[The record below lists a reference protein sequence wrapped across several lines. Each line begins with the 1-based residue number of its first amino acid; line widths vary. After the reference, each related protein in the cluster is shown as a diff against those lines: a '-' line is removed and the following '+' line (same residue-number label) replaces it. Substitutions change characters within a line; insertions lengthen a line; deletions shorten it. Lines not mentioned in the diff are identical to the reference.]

1 MDNTL
6 NLQLTYIL
14 KVSGKM
20 TDKPSLSP
28 LVALTQQSMS
38 EVNKVIL
45 DRLQSDV
52 SLIPQLAGHLIA
64 AGGKRL
70 RPMLCIAASMAS
82 SKKANKSPRS
92 ALYLAA
98 SVEFIHNATLLHDD
112 VIDSSDQRRG
122 KKTANSLWGNEAS
135 VLVGDFLF
143 ARAFEL
149 MVETNDIWVLEK
161 LSVAAAQITEGEVK
175 QMSMLGQPN
184 SSLSDYFSVIKGK
197 TGVLFAAAAET
208 GAKVGGGDKILCEAF
223 YKYGLALGNAFQ
235 IMDDAL
241 DYGASDNQIG
251 KNLGDD
257 FSEMKITLP
266 IILAW
271 QDSSYKERKFWKR
284 TLDSGDQREGD
295 FEEAQLIINKYSC
308 INRTL
313 DFATAEVE
321 KAANAISIIQHSV
334 LKEALIEAAE
344 FSALRDG

>member
-1 MDNTL
+1 
-6 NLQLTYIL
+6 
-14 KVSGKM
+14 M
-20 TDKPSLSP
+20 TDKPSLNP
-28 LVALTQQSMS
+28 LVSLTQQSMS

-45 DRLQSDV
+45 DKLQSDV

-82 SKKANKSPRS
+82 SKNTNRSPKS

-122 KKTANSLWGNEAS
+122 RETANSLWGNEAS

-184 SSLSDYFSVIKGK
+184 SPLSDYFSVIKGK

-284 TLDSGDQREGD
+284 TLDKGDQRDGD
-295 FEEAQLIINKYSC
+295 FEQAQLIINKYSC
-308 INRTL
+308 IKRTL

-321 KAANAISIIQHSV
+321 KAANAISIIQHSL
-334 LKEALIEAAE
+334 LKDALIEAAE

>member
-1 MDNTL
+1 M
-6 NLQLTYIL
+6 I
-14 KVSGKM
+14 
-20 TDKPSLSP
+20 DKPSLNP

-82 SKKANKSPRS
+82 SKKADKSPRS

>member
-1 MDNTL
+1 
-6 NLQLTYIL
+6 
-14 KVSGKM
+14 M
-20 TDKPSLSP
+20 TDKPSLTP

-82 SKKANKSPRS
+82 SKRANKSPRS

>member
-1 MDNTL
+1 
-6 NLQLTYIL
+6 
-14 KVSGKM
+14 M
-20 TDKPSLSP
+20 TDKPSLTP

-161 LSVAAAQITEGEVK
+161 LSMAAAQITEGEVK

-184 SSLSDYFSVIKGK
+184 SPLSDYFSVINGK

-284 TLDSGDQREGD
+284 TLDTGDQREGD

>member
-1 MDNTL
+1 M
-6 NLQLTYIL
+6 I
-14 KVSGKM
+14 
-20 TDKPSLSP
+20 DKPSLNP

-82 SKKANKSPRS
+82 SKKADKSPRS

-184 SSLSDYFSVIKGK
+184 SPLSDYFSVIKGK

-241 DYGASDNQIG
+241 DYGASDNLIG

-257 FSEMKITLP
+257 FAEMKITLP

-284 TLDSGDQREGD
+284 TLDKGDQRDGD
-295 FEEAQLIINKYSC
+295 FEQAQLIINKYSC
-308 INRTL
+308 IKRTL

-321 KAANAISIIQHSV
+321 KAANAISIIQHSL
-334 LKEALIEAAE
+334 LKDALIEAAE

>member
-1 MDNTL
+1 
-6 NLQLTYIL
+6 
-14 KVSGKM
+14 M

>member
-1 MDNTL
+1 
-6 NLQLTYIL
+6 
-14 KVSGKM
+14 M
-20 TDKPSLSP
+20 TDKPSLNP

-82 SKKANKSPRS
+82 SKKANKSPKS

-184 SSLSDYFSVIKGK
+184 SPLSDYFSVIKGK

-321 KAANAISIIQHSV
+321 KAANAISIIQHSL

>member
-1 MDNTL
+1 
-6 NLQLTYIL
+6 
-14 KVSGKM
+14 M
-20 TDKPSLSP
+20 TVKPSLNP

-38 EVNKVIL
+38 DVNKVIL
-45 DRLQSDV
+45 DRLQSNV

-82 SKKANKSPRS
+82 SNNTTKSPES

-122 KKTANSLWGNEAS
+122 KETANSLWGNEAS

-149 MVETNDIWVLEK
+149 MVETNDIWVLKK

-175 QMSMLGQPN
+175 QMSMLGQPE
-184 SSLSDYFSVIKGK
+184 SPLSDYFSVIKGK

-208 GAKVGGGDKILCEAF
+208 GAKVGGGNEIVCEAF
-223 YKYGLALGNAFQ
+223 YQYGLALGNAFQ

-241 DYGASDNQIG
+241 DYGASDSQIG
-251 KNLGDD
+251 KDLGDD

-271 QDSSYKERKFWKR
+271 QDSSDKERKFWKR
-284 TLDSGDQREGD
+284 TLDTGEQREGD
-295 FEEAQLIINKYSC
+295 FEQAQLIINKYSC
-308 INRTL
+308 IKRTL
-313 DFATAEVE
+313 DFASAEVE
-321 KAANAISIIQHSV
+321 KAANAISIIQDSV
-334 LKEALIEAAE
+334 LKDALIEAAE
-344 FSALRDG
+344 FSALRDS

>member
-1 MDNTL
+1 
-6 NLQLTYIL
+6 
-14 KVSGKM
+14 M
-20 TDKPSLSP
+20 TEKPSLNP

-38 EVNKVIL
+38 EVNKVIM

-82 SKKANKSPRS
+82 SKNTNKPPKS

-122 KKTANSLWGNEAS
+122 KQTANSLWGNEAS

-184 SSLSDYFSVIKGK
+184 SPLSDYFSVIKGK

-241 DYGASDNQIG
+241 DYGAADNQIG

-271 QDSSYKERKFWKR
+271 QESSYKERKFWKR
-284 TLDSGDQREGD
+284 TLNIGDQRKGD
-295 FEEAQLIINKYSC
+295 FEQAQLIINKYSC
-308 INRTL
+308 IKRTL

-321 KAANAISIIQHSV
+321 KAANAISIIRQSV
-334 LKEALIEAAE
+334 LKDALTEAAK
-344 FSALRDG
+344 FSALRNG

>member
-1 MDNTL
+1 M
-6 NLQLTYIL
+6 I
-14 KVSGKM
+14 
-20 TDKPSLSP
+20 DKPSLNP

>member
-1 MDNTL
+1 
-6 NLQLTYIL
+6 
-14 KVSGKM
+14 M
-20 TDKPSLSP
+20 TDKPSLNP

-82 SKKANKSPRS
+82 SKKADKSPRS

>member
-1 MDNTL
+1 MPDE
-6 NLQLTYIL
+6 
-14 KVSGKM
+14 
-20 TDKPSLSP
+20 PSLNP
-28 LVALTQQSMS
+28 LLEVTHQAMS

-70 RPMLCIAASMAS
+70 RPMLCIAASMVS
-82 SKKANKSPRS
+82 SQNNKKPPNA

-122 KKTANSLWGNEAS
+122 KQTANALWGNEAS

-149 MVETNDIWVLEK
+149 MVETNDIWILEK
-161 LSVAAAQITEGEVK
+161 LSVAAAQITEGEIK
-175 QMSMLGQPN
+175 QMSMLGQPD
-184 SSLSDYFSVIKGK
+184 SAISDYFSVIEGK
-197 TGVLFAAAAET
+197 TGVLFAAAAQT
-208 GAKVGGGDKILCEAF
+208 GSRVGNGDSDLCNAF
-223 YKYGLALGNAFQ
+223 YDYGLALGNAFQ

-241 DYGASDNQIG
+241 DYGASERQIG
-251 KNLGDD
+251 KDLGDD

-271 QDSSYKERKFWKR
+271 QDSSDTERDFWER
-284 TLDSGDQREGD
+284 TFRTGNQRDGD
-295 FEEAQLIINKYSC
+295 FEQAKKIINKYRC
-308 INRTL
+308 IERSL
-313 DFATAEVE
+313 DFATSEVQ
-321 KAANAISIIQHSV
+321 KASKAISVIPNSI
-334 LKEALIEAAE
+334 LKDALIEAAE
-344 FSALRDG
+344 FAGLRNS

>member
-1 MDNTL
+1 
-6 NLQLTYIL
+6 
-14 KVSGKM
+14 M
-20 TDKPSLSP
+20 TDKPSLNP

-82 SKKANKSPRS
+82 SKKADKSPRS

-257 FSEMKITLP
+257 FSEMKSTLP

>member
-1 MDNTL
+1 MPH
-6 NLQLTYIL
+6 
-14 KVSGKM
+14 
-20 TDKPSLSP
+20 KPSLNP
-28 LVALTQQSMS
+28 LFALTQQSMS
-38 EVNKVIL
+38 EVNKVIM

-82 SKKANKSPRS
+82 SKNAHRSPKS

-184 SSLSDYFSVIKGK
+184 SPLSDYFSVIKGK

-208 GAKVGGGDKILCEAF
+208 GAKVGGGDNILCEAF

-241 DYGASDNQIG
+241 DYGASDSKIG
-251 KNLGDD
+251 KDLGDD

-271 QDSSYKERKFWKR
+271 QDSSYKEREFWKR
-284 TLDSGDQREGD
+284 TLDAGDQRKGD
-295 FEEAQLIINKYSC
+295 FEQAQLIINKYGC
-308 INRTL
+308 IKRAL

-321 KAANAISIIQHSV
+321 KATNAISIIQHSV
-334 LKEALIEAAE
+334 LKDALIEAAE

>member
-1 MDNTL
+1 
-6 NLQLTYIL
+6 
-14 KVSGKM
+14 M
-20 TDKPSLSP
+20 TDKPSLNP
-28 LVALTQQSMS
+28 LVALTQQTMS

-45 DRLQSDV
+45 DKLQSDV

-82 SKKANKSPRS
+82 SENTNTSPKS

-122 KKTANSLWGNEAS
+122 RQTANVVWGNEAS

-143 ARAFEL
+143 ARAFQL

-175 QMSMLGQPN
+175 QMSMLGRPDRPV
-184 SSLSDYFSVIKGK
+184 SDYFSVIKGK
-197 TGVLFAAAAET
+197 TGVLFAAAAQT
-208 GAKVGGGDKILCEAF
+208 GAKVGGGDTIMCEAF
-223 YKYGLALGNAFQ
+223 YQYGLALGNAFQ

-241 DYGASDNQIG
+241 DYGASDSQIG
-251 KNLGDD
+251 KDLGDD

-271 QDSSYKERKFWKR
+271 QDSSEKEREFWER
-284 TLDSGDQREGD
+284 TLNTGKQAEGD
-295 FEEAQLIINKYSC
+295 FKQAQLIINKYSC
-308 INRTL
+308 IERSL
-313 DFATAEVE
+313 DFATAEVA
-321 KAANAISIIQHSV
+321 KAINAISVIRDSM
-334 LKEALIEAAE
+334 LKDALIEAAE
-344 FSALRDG
+344 FSAFRDS